1 MEAIRDTAHQIQRL
15 RSHVSVVNPSE
26 VVNLNARKFHVS
38 PDPVIA
44 RVSPPA
50 FSLSTLFVSQRLL

>member
-26 VVNLNARKFHVS
+26 VV
-38 PDPVIA
+38 
-44 RVSPPA
+44 
-50 FSLSTLFVSQRLL
+50 